1 MNKTLRCLSL
11 SLLALVSSLAFA
23 QKEITFTAGVDKGT
37 CCATKSK
44 PAGNDKITKDGVTIE
59 TGYGAFDAQ
68 NYNTKANEYRIYK
81 SSTFTATSTI
91 GSITKIVFTCFA
103 DGETKHGPGCF
114 SNASTGEYTFESDG
128 PMGTWT
134 GIAPTVSLTATT
146 NQVRASKIVVTI
158 DASTGIK
165 EVENRKEDANAPLY
179 NLAGQRVGKD
189 YKGVVIKNGQKY
201 IQR

>member
-1 MNKTLRCLSL
+1 
-11 SLLALVSSLAFA
+11 
-23 QKEITFTAGVDKGT
+23 
-37 CCATKSK
+37 
-44 PAGNDKITKDGVTIE
+44 
-59 TGYGAFDAQ
+59 
-68 NYNTKANEYRIYK
+68 
-81 SSTFTATSTI
+81 
-91 GSITKIVFTCFA
+91 
-103 DGETKHGPGCF
+103 
-114 SNASTGEYTFESDG
+114 
-128 PMGTWT
+128 MGTWT